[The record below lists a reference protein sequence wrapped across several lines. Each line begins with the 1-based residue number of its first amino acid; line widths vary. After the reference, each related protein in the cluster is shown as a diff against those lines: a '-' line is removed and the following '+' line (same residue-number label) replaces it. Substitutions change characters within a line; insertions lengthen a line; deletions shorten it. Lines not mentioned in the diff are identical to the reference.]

1 MNPDYSQ
8 NLIPQVKTLKQR
20 IMRRIYF
27 VFLLRNTAPLAFD
40 CLILVVSAFVVTVFV
55 SVKDVWANLSVARAG
70 GGIAGFSL
78 SAFTDTELQTKF
90 LLLALGV
97 VGFFAVRDLKRAV
110 RAIRTLRA
118 DARSAQ
124 SEKK

>member
-1 MNPDYSQ
+1 MDIQ
-8 NLIPQVKTLKQR
+8 NTNNSRAGFAALKQR

-40 CLILVVSAFVVTVFV
+40 CLILVIAAFGATVFV
-55 SVKDVWANLSVARAG
+55 SVTDVWANLSTARAG
-70 GGIAGFSL
+70 GGVAGFSL
-78 SAFTDTELQTKF
+78 SALTDTELETKF

-118 DARSAQ
+118 DAQRLQA
-124 SEKK
+124 EKK